1 MAESISDFK
10 RKYQERMGEATGVTT
25 ADLNES
31 MGNPMT
37 EAEEKNILPISKKDV
52 SSLIST
58 PTPKPSPAVIEQL
71 TRGTKFT
78 KDFKEVP
85 KVEEDIFGYSKSD
98 VKKSIIAQE
107 LGIYLDKIKKEKNTP
122 YFFTGVSKKIRGTSS
137 SGFGPGQITQE
148 TVEDLM
154 ARYPSRFNDKVFKD
168 YALRFIQQGKNK
180 LNLDYSESLFKNGKP
195 IKTTN
200 KDKEIFGPLGI
211 GNISEKDHNKHYNKL
226 FDLVIE
232 DKLKQSDSIDSFLKN
247 YHGSEIAEKNLEYIE
262 GVKKYLDDPN
272 RIQNQINELVG
283 DNTLKNKSI
292 KDYIKNFFGF
302 NEGGMAQAKQMD
314 MFDEGGLLDEGG
326 QVDKESGNE
335 VPPGSLRKE
344 VRDDIPAMLSEGE
357 FVFPAD
363 VVRFIG
369 LEKLMALRQEA
380 KAGLKRMEEMGQMGN
395 SEDATLPDDIPFT
408 IDDLELEEEE
418 PMMRK
423 MQQGGDVYDIA
434 EFEGQ
439 QTAGVQPGA
448 GALVGQPSG
457 KTQFSGVKTYRG
469 PDGTTVNI
477 PGSMVDGKFVPLYP
491 IPEGYELV
499 GDYVAPVEDEQ
510 VIQAGPT
517 VGTTQPDEDRERAI
531 QVKQEEE
538 EMRDRSYDGYVQSIL
553 TNAGDNFDGTFD
565 SLLANRDKATFGETG
580 IRMPQFLFNEEGI
593 LEAFNRL
600 KSDVPTPTPKP
611 SPAQRTAASVAGE
624 ATAATEI
631 DPRLEITDDETF
643 GLSGVRTTPVDPR
656 GEVTRTELPPLV
668 GTGSGVSEIDADEK
682 GPKPRPK
689 GRFISTAYSPGTGD
703 IEIERDPN
711 TNQFFFLDEDRN
723 RKGSPLSPA
732 NKLKFG
738 LLDSQ
743 VTKRVRDTSSPK
755 AIGKGFTRT
764 EPDYSTTFEGAFKTT
779 RGGFFFEPD
788 VSGTPSSK
796 QVKPEA
802 ELAIADDETFG
813 LGEQTEQ
820 ILDSGSAIA
829 EGERIQEEERK
840 AQQDAQEAIRQQE
853 IAAQQERKRLQ
864 EAEAK
869 AKIAQAEAKAAAD
882 KAAAERKAIEDAA
895 EQARLQREQSEKDQ
909 REAERVSNI
918 MSGVSGA
925 EAGSV
930 VRTREPG
937 GTVRAKEG
945 GKSAKEAAQQVAQEK
960 KEEKEDKSDDKIV
973 CTAMNNQ
980 YGFGS
985 FRQAIWLNQSKTL
998 DKHYQIGY
1006 HTIFKPLVR
1015 YAYKDNNTSNKI
1027 IRKWLEGV
1035 ARRRTADIWMQKKG
1049 KRHWAGAVERAI
1061 LEPLCYI
1068 VGKLNGRTN

>member
-10 RKYQERMGEATGVTT
+10 RKYQERMGEATGITT

-37 EAEEKNILPISKKDV
+37 EEVEPPIS
-52 SSLIST
+52 
-58 PTPKPSPAVIEQL
+58 KPSPAVIAQL

-98 VKKSIIAQE
+98 LKKAIVAHEVGPYLKSI
-107 LGIYLDKIKKEKNTP
+107 DSP
-122 YFFTGVSKKIRGTSS
+122 YFFTGVSKKKNSS
-137 SGFGPGQITQE
+137 SGFGPGQITST
-148 TVEDLM
+148 TVEDLL
-154 ARYPSRFNDKVFKD
+154 ARYPSRFDEEFKQ
-168 YALRFIQQGKNK
+168 YAEKFIAQGKNK
-180 LNLDYSESLFKNGKP
+180 LNIDYYNSLYKDGKK
-195 IKTTN
+195 IRTTK
-200 KDKEIFGPLGI
+200 KDKEIFGGLGV
-211 GNISEKDHNKHYNKL
+211 GNIPREQHDKHYDKL

-247 YHGSEIAEKNLEYIE
+247 YHGSTKQSE
-262 GVKKYLDDPN
+262 
-272 RIQNQINELVG
+272 NQ
-283 DNTLKNKSI
+283 K
-292 KDYIKNFFGF
+292 YIKNVMGYLDNPNSIQEEIRKQTEGNEGKFKQAFDF
-302 NEGGMAQAKQMD
+302 IMSYLPLNEGGMAQAKQID

-326 QVDKESGNE
+326 EVDKESGNE

-423 MQQGGDVYDIA
+423 MQQGGDVYDMA

-477 PGSMVDGKFVPLYP
+477 PGSMVDGRFVPLYP

-510 VIQAGPT
+510 DIQAGPT
-517 VGTTQPDEDRERAI
+517 VGTTQPSEDRERAI

-553 TNAGDNFDGTFD
+553 TNAGDNFDGTFE

-580 IRMPQFLFNEEGI
+580 IRMPQFLFNEEGM

-611 SPAQRTAASVAGE
+611 SPAQRTADSVAGE
-624 ATAATEI
+624 AAVATEI

-643 GLSGVRTTPVDPR
+643 GLSGVRTTPIDPR

-668 GTGSGVSEIDADEK
+668 GTDSGVSEIAADEK

-689 GRFISTAYSPGTGD
+689 GRFISTAYSPGTGE

-711 TNQFFFLDEDRN
+711 TNEFFFLDENRN

-738 LLDSQ
+738 LLDTQ
-743 VTKRVRDTSSPK
+743 VTDRVRDTSSAK

-764 EPDYSTTFEGAFKTT
+764 EPDYSTTFEGAFNTT

-788 VSGTPSSK
+788 EK
-796 QVKPEA
+796 QDKTDDPGMEEFT
-802 ELAIADDETFG
+802 ELQRQTNKIIDD
-813 LGEQTEQ
+813 
-820 ILDSGSAIA
+820 GSATA

-937 GTVRAKEG
+937 GTVKAKEG
-945 GKSAKEAAQQVAQEK
+945 GKSAKQAAQQVAQEK
-960 KEEKEDKSDDKIV
+960 KEEKEDKGSDKII

>member
-1 MAESISDFK
+1 MAQTSRPKVNIKQLDK
-10 RKYQERMGEATGVTT
+10 LDITT

-37 EAEEKNILPISKKDV
+37 EVKEPKPISKKDV
-52 SSLIST
+52 SSLVST
-58 PTPKPSPAVIEQL
+58 PVSKPSPAVIAQL
-71 TRGTKFT
+71 TKGTKFT
-78 KDFKEVP
+78 KDFEEVP
-85 KVEEDIFGYSKSD
+85 MAKGDNIFGYDRDLLKQAI
-98 VKKSIIAQE
+98 VAQE
-107 LGIYLDKIKKEKNTP
+107 LGPFLKSVGTP
-122 YFFTGVSKKIRGTSS
+122 YFFTGVSKNVVGTSS
-137 SGFGPGQITQE
+137 SGFGPGQIIASTAE
-148 TVEDLM
+148 NLMNNYPNAFEDEGFREYTL
-154 ARYPSRFNDKVFKD
+154 K
-168 YALRFIQQGKNK
+168 FIQQGKNK
-180 LNLDYSESLFKNGKP
+180 LNLDYHGSLYKDGNEV
-195 IKTTN
+195 TTTDN
-200 KDKEIFGPLGI
+200 DKKIFGKLGK
-211 GNISEKDHNKHYNKL
+211 GNIPIEEHEKYYNRL
-226 FDLVIE
+226 FDLVID
-232 DKLKQSDSIDSFLKN
+232 DKLKQSDNIDSFLN
-247 YHGSEIAEKNLEYIE
+247 RYHGSKKKAEN
-262 GVKKYLDDPN
+262 KKYTDSVLGYLNNPN
-272 RIQNQINELVG
+272 TIGEDIKKQIGEDKAKLQEA
-283 DNTLKNKSI
+283 DNFIKS
-292 KDYIKNFFGF
+292 FFKKLGF

-326 QVDKESGNE
+326 EVDKESGNE

-423 MQQGGDVYDIA
+423 MQQGGDVYDMA

-531 QVKQEEE
+531 QVAQEEE

-643 GLSGVRTTPVDPR
+643 GLSGVRTTPIDPR
-656 GEVTRTELPPLV
+656 GEVTRTKLPPLV
-668 GTGSGVSEIDADEK
+668 GTDSGVSEIDADEK

-689 GRFISTAYSPGTGD
+689 GRFISTAYSPATGE
-703 IEIERDPN
+703 IVIERDPN
-711 TNQFFFLDEDRN
+711 TNEFFFLNEDGN

-755 AIGKGFTRT
+755 TIGKGFTKT
-764 EPDYSTTFEGAFKTT
+764 EPDYSTTFDGAFNIT

-840 AQQDAQEAIRQQE
+840 AQQDAQEAIRRQE
-853 IAAQQERKRLQ
+853 IAAQQEKKRLD

-937 GTVRAKEG
+937 GTVKAKEG
-945 GKSAKEAAQQVAQEK
+945 GKSAKQAAQQVAQEK
-960 KEEKEDKSDDKIV
+960 KEEKEDKGSDKII

>member
-37 EAEEKNILPISKKDV
+37 EEVQSPI
-52 SSLIST
+52 
-58 PTPKPSPAVIEQL
+58 PKPSPAVIAQL

-85 KVEEDIFGYSKSD
+85 KTSEDIFGYNKAD
-98 VKKSIIAQE
+98 LKKAIVAHEVGPYLKSI
-107 LGIYLDKIKKEKNTP
+107 DSP
-122 YFFTGVSKKIRGTSS
+122 YFFTGVSKKKNSS
-137 SGFGPGQITQE
+137 SGFGPGQITST
-148 TVEDLM
+148 TVEDLL
-154 ARYPSRFNDKVFKD
+154 ARYPSRFDDEFEQ
-168 YALRFIQQGKNK
+168 YALNFISQGKNK
-180 LNLDYSESLFKNGKP
+180 LNIDYYNSLYKDGKK
-195 IKTTN
+195 IRTTK
-200 KDKEIFGPLGI
+200 KDKEIFGGLGV
-211 GNISEKDHNKHYNKL
+211 GNIPREQHDKHYDKL

-247 YHGSEIAEKNLEYIE
+247 YHGSTKQSE
-262 GVKKYLDDPN
+262 
-272 RIQNQINELVG
+272 NQ
-283 DNTLKNKSI
+283 K
-292 KDYIKNFFGF
+292 YIKNVMGYLDNPNSIQEEIRKQTEGNEGKFKQAFDF
-302 NEGGMAQAKQMD
+302 IMSYLPLNEGGMAQAKQMN

-326 QVDKESGNE
+326 TVDQESGNE
-335 VPPGSLRKE
+335 VPSGSLRKE

-408 IDDLELEEEE
+408 IDDLDLEEEE
-418 PMMRK
+418 PMMRR
-423 MQQGGDVYDIA
+423 MREGGDIVNMPQGYDIA

-448 GALVGQPSG
+448 GALVGKSSG
-457 KTQFSGVKTYRG
+457 RTQFSGVKTYRG

-491 IPEGYELV
+491 IPKGYELV
-499 GDYVAPVEDEQ
+499 GDYVAPVEEEP
-510 VIQAGPT
+510 VQAGMT
-517 VGTTQPDEDRERAI
+517 VSTTQPSEDRERAI
-531 QVKQEEE
+531 QVAQEEE
-538 EMRDRSYDGYVQSIL
+538 EMRDRSYDGYVQSIIQ
-553 TNAGDNFDGTFD
+553 NAPEDFDGTFE

-580 IRMPQFLFNEEGI
+580 IRMPQFLFNEDGI

-600 KSDVPTPTPKP
+600 KSDVPTPTSRP
-611 SPAQRTAASVAGE
+611 SSEVRAAA
-624 ATAATEI
+624 EI
-631 DPRLEITDDETF
+631 DPRLDDYEDASTME
-643 GLSGVRTTPVDPR
+643 GIVSGVSDGMATTPVDPR
-656 GEVTRTELPPLV
+656 GKVTVEALPPLV
-668 GTGSGVSEIDADEK
+668 GTDSGVSEIDADEK

-689 GRFISTAYSPGTGD
+689 GRFISTAFSPGTGE

-711 TNQFFFLDEDRN
+711 TNEFFFLDENRN
-723 RKGSPLSPA
+723 RKGSSLSPA

-738 LLDSQ
+738 LLDTQ
-743 VTKRVRDTSSPK
+743 VTKQIKNPDLELNRFGFPKPGQGFKKPFVRS
-755 AIGKGFTRT
+755 
-764 EPDYSTTFEGAFKTT
+764 EPDYRQTFDGANNLI

-788 VSGTPSSK
+788 ETQDTTDDPGMEEFTELQRPSVKQTQQALDDASKMGGTSSMAM
-796 QVKPEA
+796 QQAASLQASE
-802 ELAIADDETFG
+802 D
-813 LGEQTEQ
+813 
-820 ILDSGSAIA
+820 
-829 EGERIQEEERK
+829 RK
-840 AQQDAQEAIRQQE
+840 ADAMAASARAKGEAAT
-853 IAAQQERKRLQ
+853 IAAE
-864 EAEAK
+864 K
-869 AKIAQAEAKAAAD
+869 AKVAEAKAAAD
-882 KAAAERKAIEDAA
+882 KAAAERQAIEAQA
-895 EQARLQREQSEKDQ
+895 EVARQQREQSEKDQ
-909 REAERVSNI
+909 RQAERVSNV

-945 GKSAKEAAQQVAQEK
+945 GKSAKEAAQQVVKEQ

-985 FRQAIWLNQSKTL
+985 FRQTIWLNQSKTL

-1006 HTIFKPLVR
+1006 HILFKPLVR

>member
-37 EAEEKNILPISKKDV
+37 EEIQPPIS
-52 SSLIST
+52 
-58 PTPKPSPAVIEQL
+58 KPSPAVIAQL

-98 VKKSIIAQE
+98 LKKAIVAHEVGPYLKSI
-107 LGIYLDKIKKEKNTP
+107 DSP
-122 YFFTGVSKKIRGTSS
+122 YFFTGVSKKKNSS
-137 SGFGPGQITQE
+137 SGFGPGQITST
-148 TVEDLM
+148 TVEDLL
-154 ARYPSRFNDKVFKD
+154 ARYPSRFDDEFKQ
-168 YALRFIQQGKNK
+168 YALDFISQGKNK
-180 LNLDYSESLFKNGKP
+180 LNIDYYNSLYKDGKK
-195 IKTTN
+195 IKTT
-200 KDKEIFGPLGI
+200 KRDKEIFGGLGV
-211 GNISEKDHNKHYNKL
+211 GNIPREQHDKHYDKL

-247 YHGSEIAEKNLEYIE
+247 YHGSTKQSE
-262 GVKKYLDDPN
+262 
-272 RIQNQINELVG
+272 NQ
-283 DNTLKNKSI
+283 K
-292 KDYIKNFFGF
+292 YIKNVMGYLDNPNSIQEEIRKQTEGNEGKFKQAFDF
-302 NEGGMAQAKQMD
+302 IMSYLPLNEGGMAQAKQMD

-326 QVDKESGNE
+326 EVDKESGNE

-418 PMMRK
+418 PMVRK
-423 MQQGGDVYDIA
+423 MQQGGDVYNLPQ
-434 EFEGQ
+434 FEGQ

-448 GALVGQPSG
+448 GALVGTQEG
-457 KTQFSGVKTYRG
+457 KTSFAKVRTYRG
-469 PDGTTVNI
+469 PDGATLNI
-477 PGSMVDGKFVPLYP
+477 PGNMVDGKFVPLYP

-499 GDYVAPVEDEQ
+499 GDYTEPTPQEQIVQAEPVVE
-510 VIQAGPT
+510 
-517 VGTTQPDEDRERAI
+517 TTQPNEDRERAI

-553 TNAGDNFDGTFD
+553 QNVGDDFDGTFE

-593 LEAFNRL
+593 REAYDRL
-600 KSDVPTPTPKP
+600 RDVPLPTPKP
-611 SPAQRTAASVAGE
+611 RPSTVSEE

-631 DPRLEITDDETF
+631 DPRLTMADDETF
-643 GLSGVRTTPVDPR
+643 GLSGVRTTPLDPR
-656 GEVTRTELPPLV
+656 GEVTVETLPPLDAPESSLERKKRILGIPKDSNV
-668 GTGSGVSEIDADEK
+668 TEKQIDDLLEIGDADE
-682 GPKPRPK
+682 
-689 GRFISTAYSPGTGD
+689 
-703 IEIERDPN
+703 
-711 TNQFFFLDEDRN
+711 
-723 RKGSPLSPA
+723 
-732 NKLKFG
+732 
-738 LLDSQ
+738 LL
-743 VTKRVRDTSSPK
+743 KRVDKSAVSPQLKTELDKFEADKTGQFGGVGFDFMEQRRRDQQDELTGPDPQVLED
-755 AIGKGFTRT
+755 TRNLRVDRT
-764 EPDYSTTFEGAFKTT
+764 A
-779 RGGFFFEPD
+779 
-788 VSGTPSSK
+788 K
-796 QVKPEA
+796 QTKK
-802 ELAIADDETFG
+802 IIDD
-813 LGEQTEQ
+813 
-820 ILDSGSAIA
+820 GSAIA
-829 EGERIQEEERK
+829 EAEKIQEEERK
-840 AQQDAQEAIRQQE
+840 AQQDAQEAIRLQE

-985 FRQAIWLNQSKTL
+985 FRQTIWLNQSKTL

-1068 VGKLNGRTN
+1068 VGKLNGRTD